1 MNRNGSEKTTMDWL
15 LGIQALLVKGLSE
28 EADASTAEHG
38 NLSESGRPVRHES
51 RQTLAWPMCPGDS
64 AEHPL
69 FNPDA
74 ARFVRGVHAGLR
86 AGGASVEP
94 ARCFEGPSN
103 SEEGWRA
110 GRLERG

>member
-1 MNRNGSEKTTMDWL
+1 MNRKASNKTTMDWL
-15 LGIQALLVKGLSE
+15 LGIHALLVKGLSE
-28 EADASTAEHG
+28 QAEASTVDQG
-38 NLSESGRPVRHES
+38 NLSELSQPVGHES
-51 RQTLAWPMCPGDS
+51 TQTLAWPMGHGDS

-86 AGGASVEP
+86 VSGASVEP
-94 ARCFEGPSN
+94 ASHFEEPSD